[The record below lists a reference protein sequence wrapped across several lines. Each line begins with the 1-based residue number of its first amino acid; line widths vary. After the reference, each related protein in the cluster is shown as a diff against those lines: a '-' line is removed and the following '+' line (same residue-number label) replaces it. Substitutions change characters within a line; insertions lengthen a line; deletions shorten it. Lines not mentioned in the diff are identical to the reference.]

1 MLSIS
6 ATEAWHAS
14 HPGASIGVLEL
25 SGLEND
31 GACPQLEERKRAAE
45 GDLRGRYQDF
55 SRQDLLR
62 LPVLSAYSE
71 YYRRFK
77 KTYHVQLQV
86 ESIVLK
92 GKSLPHVS
100 PAVDANFMAEMETLV
115 LTAGHDVGKLH
126 GSVVMDTSREGDHIV
141 QMGGTFKDLRPGD
154 MIMRDGQ
161 GICCSII
168 YGQDD
173 RSPISPQSSHVLYV
187 AYAPAGV
194 PAKQVNLQLR
204 SILENIRLCSPTTVV
219 EQHRLISSTGGC
231 PRALS

>member
-6 ATEAWHAS
+6 ATEDWHAS

-25 SGLEND
+25 SGLENE

-45 GDLRGRYQDF
+45 GDLRGRYRGF
-55 SRQDLLR
+55 SRQDFLT
-62 LPVLSAYSE
+62 LPILSAYGE

-86 ESIVLK
+86 ESIALK
-92 GKSLPHVS
+92 GKRLPSVS
-100 PAVDANFMAEMETLV
+100 PAVDANFMAEMDTLV
-115 LTAGHDVGKLH
+115 LTAGHDVAKLS
-126 GSVVMDTSREGDHIV
+126 GSIVIDASRVSDHIV

-154 MIMRDGQ
+154 MVMRDAQ
-161 GICCSII
+161 GVCCSII

-173 RSPISPQSSHVLYV
+173 RSPISRQSSHVLYV

-194 PAKQVNLQLR
+194 PAERVDLQLR
-204 SILENIRLCSPTTVV
+204 SILENVRLCSPTTVV
-219 EQHRLISSTGGC
+219 EQRRLISSTGGA
-231 PRALS
+231 PEG

>member
-6 ATEAWHAS
+6 ATEDWSAS

-25 SGLEND
+25 SGVKN
-31 GACPQLEERKRAAE
+31 GRSCPPLDARKRAAE
-45 GDLRGRYQDF
+45 ADLRGRYRGF
-55 SRQDLLR
+55 TRQAFLA
-62 LPVLSAYSE
+62 LPVMSAYNE
-71 YYRRFK
+71 YYKRFN

-92 GKSLPHVS
+92 GKDLPNVS

-115 LTAGHDVGKLH
+115 LTAGHDVAKLR
-126 GSVVMDTSREGDHIV
+126 GSIVMDIPQEGDHIV
-141 QMGGTFKDLRPGD
+141 QMSGALKKLRLGD
-154 MIMRDGQ
+154 MIMRDAE

-187 AYAPAGV
+187 AYAPSGV
-194 PAKQVNLQLR
+194 PAEHVDLQLR
-204 SILENIRLCSPTTVV
+204 SILENVSLCSPAAVV
-219 EQHRLISSTGGC
+219 EQHRLISSTGG
-231 PRALS
+231 

>member
-6 ATEAWHAS
+6 ATEDWHAS

-25 SGLEND
+25 SGLENE

-45 GDLRGRYQDF
+45 GDLRGRYRGF
-55 SRQDLLR
+55 SRQDFLT
-62 LPVLSAYSE
+62 LPILSAYGE

-86 ESIVLK
+86 ESIALK
-92 GKSLPHVS
+92 GKRLPSVS
-100 PAVDANFMAEMETLV
+100 PAVDANFMAEMDTLV
-115 LTAGHDVGKLH
+115 LTAGHDVAKLS
-126 GSVVMDTSREGDHIV
+126 GSIVIDASRESDHIV

-154 MIMRDGQ
+154 MVMRDAQ
-161 GICCSII
+161 GVCCSII

-173 RSPISPQSSHVLYV
+173 RSPISRQSSHVLYV

-194 PAKQVNLQLR
+194 PAERVDLQLR
-204 SILENIRLCSPTTVV
+204 SILENVRLCSPTTVV
-219 EQHRLISSTGGC
+219 EQRRLISSTGGA
-231 PRALS
+231 PEG

>member
-31 GACPQLEERKRAAE
+31 RSCPPLEERKRAAE
-45 GDLRGRYQDF
+45 GDLRERYRDF
-55 SRQDLLR
+55 SRQDFLR
-62 LPVLSAYSE
+62 LPVLSAYGE

-77 KTYHVQLQV
+77 KTYHVQLQI
-86 ESIVLK
+86 ESIALK
-92 GKSLPHVS
+92 GKSLPSVS
-100 PAVDANFMAEMETLV
+100 PAVDASFLTEMETLV
-115 LTAGHDVGKLH
+115 LTAGHDVAKLH
-126 GSVVMDTSREGDHIV
+126 GSIAMDTSREGDHIV

-154 MIMRDGQ
+154 MIMRDAQ
-161 GICCSII
+161 GVCCSII

-194 PAKQVNLQLR
+194 TAEHVDLHLR
-204 SILENIRLCSPTTVV
+204 SILENIRLCSPTTVL
-219 EQHRLISSTGGC
+219 EQHRLISSTGRV
-231 PRALS
+231 PEI